1 MGRDPP
7 ECDFGGSLRNGGST
21 IGVDWDKMEIPAES
35 GFAKIVLLPAR
46 ALVGAALFIYFGI
59 TRLFERRSDS
69 KLRPT
74 RRARH
79 EVNRI
84 ARQDCPNAKVF
95 RFDAVD
101 ANPERLWFIA
111 IKTKTDAER
120 ERLRFDSGLHGRL
133 RDILLQVG
141 YPVSAVK
148 LVFFIFE
155 SQETVDRDCG
165 GSWHDAM
172 Q

>member
-1 MGRDPP
+1 
-7 ECDFGGSLRNGGST
+7 
-21 IGVDWDKMEIPAES
+21 
-35 GFAKIVLLPAR
+35 
-46 ALVGAALFIYFGI
+46 
-59 TRLFERRSDS
+59 
-69 KLRPT
+69 
-74 RRARH
+74 
-79 EVNRI
+79 
-84 ARQDCPNAKVF
+84 VF

-165 GSWHDAM
+165 GSWQDAM